1 MQITSSIR
9 TISHSLLGSQSDG
22 DTDRVS
28 VTIVNDK
35 VLEFDHSFALTVEA
49 ATTTD
54 PIGITAGSPAS
65 ITFKIEDDEGNYHAI
80 LIIFD
85 LR

>member
-1 MQITSSIR
+1 M
-9 TISHSLLGSQSDG
+9 
-22 DTDRVS
+22 
-28 VTIVNDK
+28 TIVNDMI
-35 VLEFDHSFALTVEA
+35 LEFDHSFELTLED

-54 PIGITAGSPAS
+54 PIGIYIDNTFSPAS
-65 ITFKIEDDEGNYHAI
+65 ITFNIEDDEGNYHAI